1 MHAPIHPTALGA
13 RDTAEI
19 KADTFPACRDSKQV
33 HEKLKKKAV
42 FKKIVK

>member
-1 MHAPIHPTALGA
+1 MHAPIRAPALGA

-19 KADTFPACRDSKQV
+19 KAGTFPACRDSKQV
-33 HEKLKKKAV
+33 HKKLEKAV